1 MLITLLDCKRALV
14 TRHISINITWVTR
27 IHDYI
32 LARISFKI
40 TLLNPCKSTYSNF
53 RCRIRT
59 VRPSQFSMI
68 SCLSSPS
75 KECFDELLQWHEIGC
90 INL

>member
-27 IHDYI
+27 IHDNI

-40 TLLNPCKSTYSNF
+40 TLLNPC
-53 RCRIRT
+53 
-59 VRPSQFSMI
+59 
-68 SCLSSPS
+68 
-75 KECFDELLQWHEIGC
+75 
-90 INL
+90 